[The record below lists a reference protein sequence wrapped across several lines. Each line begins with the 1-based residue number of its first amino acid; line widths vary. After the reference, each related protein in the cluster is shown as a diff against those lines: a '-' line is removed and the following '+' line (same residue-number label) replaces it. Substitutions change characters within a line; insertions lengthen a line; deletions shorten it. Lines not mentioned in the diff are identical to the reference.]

1 MTPTTANGAGA
12 VLDAR
17 VLASVP
23 DAALWRDVLAL
34 TKPGI
39 VRMVAVTVAVGFA
52 VRWATMPVGGP
63 LDMGL
68 ALVMCLIGAGL
79 SAAGANA
86 LNQAIEAPRDAQMR
100 RTRERPVAS
109 GRMAPTRGLLLGVL
123 MSFLGVAVLAT
134 VSGPAPAAVS
144 AATILLY
151 VCIYTPLKPVTAL
164 NTIVGAVPG
173 ALPPL
178 IGWAAASV
186 GPWRGMNEPGGWTL
200 FALMFV
206 WQVPHF
212 LAIAWKYREDYAR
225 GGHAVLPV
233 VDPSGVRTAWAAM
246 VWALALVPVSLA
258 PVVAMPGRVGLVY
271 VVVATVAGLMFA
283 WSGVR
288 FARTLADRE
297 ARALFFGSIAYLPVV
312 LITLVADVA
321 LTKLL

>member
-1 MTPTTANGAGA
+1 VTRLQQQPI
-12 VLDAR
+12 
-17 VLASVP
+17 
-23 DAALWRDVLAL
+23 DAALGAPAREAVSWARDVYALA
-34 TKPGI
+34 KPGI
-39 VRMVAVTVAVGFA
+39 VKMVVITTGVGFA
-52 VRWATMPVGGP
+52 
-63 LDMGL
+63 L
-68 ALVMCLIGAGL
+68 AAMTRAWTLPQLVMTAFMCLLGTAL

-86 LNQAIEAPRDAQMR
+86 LNMAVEARRDSAMHRTMR
-100 RTRERPVAS
+100 RPIPA
-109 GRMAPTRGLLLGVL
+109 GRMGVAHGMGAGVL
-123 MSFLGVAVLAT
+123 FSVAGVAVLALGT
-134 VSGPAPAAVS
+134 NAVAALVS
-144 AATILLY
+144 AVTILSY
-151 VCIYTPLKPVTAL
+151 VLIYTPMKPVTPLATL
-164 NTIVGAVPG
+164 VGAVPG

-186 GPWRGMNEPGGWTL
+186 GPWRGLSETGGWTL

-246 VWALALVPVSLA
+246 LWALALVPVSLA

-271 VVVATVAGLMFA
+271 VVVATVAGLLFA
-283 WSGVR
+283 WAGVR

-312 LITLVADVA
+312 LITLVGDAA
-321 LTKLL
+321 LTRLL